1 MYITET
7 YKYKKDG
14 IVYVGGE
21 VPEGAEILETMDI
34 LNAEDNYDLIRISD
48 NENMG
53 SSLWLHDG
61 DVQENYREEE
71 HKEEPEPEP
80 LPEVPIN
87 ANN

>member
-21 VPEGAEILETMDI
+21 VPEGAEILETMEI
-34 LNAEDNYDLIRISD
+34 LNAEDGYDLIRIHD

-53 SSLWLHDG
+53 ANIWLHGG
-61 DVQENYREEE
+61 DIKENYREEE
-71 HKEEPEPEP
+71 HIEPEE
-80 LPEVPIN
+80 
-87 ANN
+87 